1 MIYGVDIF
9 MENQRENILITYD
22 CKSEKFQY
30 PDSMEKH
37 FAARFDNRSLGQIM
51 KEDRF
56 ASKED
61 VEQFDKMLNEIAGA
75 DTPQVFFAEYKLKAA
90 DQSWKWYRLGFVCTI
105 PQDLI
110 SITVT
115 NMEKEIAESSHF
127 VQLSEYD
134 ELTGLYNMKGFSKY
148 VELAANQDE
157 AGVSAGKY
165 AVICFDVI
173 RFKAIN
179 DIFGVAKGNKLLQY
193 IAQVI
198 KETLK
203 SGDFAC
209 RSISDHFVIFTHTEG
224 NELEDMIEQM
234 LEKIEG
240 YELPFV
246 INCNVG
252 IYITNGERLSVDAMI
267 DRAILAQSVIK
278 GSYMEKYSY
287 YTEALRNDM
296 LGEQEIIAM
305 VETAIAQEQFV
316 AFYQPQ
322 YNHSNG
328 MLIGAEALVRWN
340 HPEKGLISPGVF
352 IPICEKN
359 GFITRLDL
367 YVFEQT
373 CKFIRKCMDK
383 GIPVVPIS
391 SNFSRNDIF
400 QPNFVERLEE
410 IRKKYEVP
418 AKYLRVEI
426 TESTVVGGIK
436 QVNKIIEQLHEC
448 GYLVEMDDFGSGY
461 SSLNVLKD
469 ISFDIIKLDMMFLRE
484 ETESNRGGIIVSAV
498 MRMAKWLG
506 MPVIAEG
513 VETVKQADFLRS
525 IGCES
530 IQGYLYSKPLPEDQY
545 EEKLRN
551 STVGENVQ
559 QMRLIDTINACDFWN
574 PKSQETLIFS
584 NFVGGAAI
592 FDYHDGK
599 IEILRVNQKYLQ
611 EIGLNQSEK
620 EFIKTDP
627 LSTLDEANRK
637 IYHAML
643 EQAIQSMDE
652 EECETWRELSS
663 SCCGEERICI
673 RSNVR
678 VIGKS
683 DDDYLF
689 YAMIRNITAEKNRFE
704 EILDSERRFKMASE
718 QVNIYYW
725 EYTVATK
732 EMRPCFRCMRDLG
745 LPAVLTNYPDSAI
758 EMGIF
763 PPEVADMYRDWHR
776 QIAEGVKELE
786 AIIPLTVGRV
796 PFHVRYTTEFDEN
809 GRPVK
814 AYGSAALVVDS

>member
-1 MIYGVDIF
+1 

-179 DIFGVAKGNKLLQY
+179 DIFGVAEGNKLLQY

-400 QPNFVERLEE
+400 QPNYVEKLEE

-620 EFIKTDP
+620 EFIKVDP

-637 IYHAML
+637 IYLAML

-689 YAMIRNITAEKNRFE
+689 YVMIRNITAEKNRYA

-758 EMGIF
+758 EMGVF

-786 AIIPLTVGRV
+786 AVIPLTVGRV

-814 AYGSAALVVDS
+814 AYGSAALVVD

>member
-1 MIYGVDIF
+1 

-763 PPEVADMYRDWHR
+763 PTEVADMYRDWHR

>member
-1 MIYGVDIF
+1 

-198 KETLK
+198 RETLK

-224 NELEDMIEQM
+224 NELGDMIEQM

-400 QPNFVERLEE
+400 QPNYVEKLEE

-574 PKSQETLIFS
+574 PKSRETLIFS

>member
-1 MIYGVDIF
+1 

-198 KETLK
+198 RETLK

-224 NELEDMIEQM
+224 NELGDMIEQM

-400 QPNFVERLEE
+400 QPNYVEKLEE

-551 STVGENVQ
+551 STVGENIQ

-574 PKSQETLIFS
+574 PKSRETLIFS

-663 SCCGEERICI
+663 SCYGEERICI

>member
-1 MIYGVDIF
+1 

-179 DIFGVAKGNKLLQY
+179 DIFGVAEGNKLLQY

-400 QPNFVERLEE
+400 QPNYVEKLEE

-469 ISFDIIKLDMMFLRE
+469 IFFDIIKLDMMFLRE

>member
-1 MIYGVDIF
+1 

-61 VEQFDKMLNEIAGA
+61 VEQFDKMLNEVAGA
-75 DTPQVFFAEYKLKAA
+75 DTPQVYFAEYKLKAA
-90 DQSWKWYRLGFVCTI
+90 DQSWKWYRIGFVCTI

-148 VELAANQDE
+148 VELAADQDE

-179 DIFGVAKGNKLLQY
+179 DIFGVAEGNKLLQY

-198 KETLK
+198 RETLK

>member
-1 MIYGVDIF
+1 

-90 DQSWKWYRLGFVCTI
+90 DQSWKWYRFGFVCTI

-115 NMEKEIAESSHF
+115 NMEREIAESSHF

-198 KETLK
+198 RETLK

-400 QPNFVERLEE
+400 QPNYVEKLEE

-551 STVGENVQ
+551 STVGENIQ

-574 PKSQETLIFS
+574 PKSRETLIFS

>member
-1 MIYGVDIF
+1 

-22 CKSEKFQY
+22 CNCEKFQY

-198 KETLK
+198 RETLK

-400 QPNFVERLEE
+400 QPNYVEKLEE

-551 STVGENVQ
+551 STVGENIQ

-574 PKSQETLIFS
+574 PKSRETLIFS

>member
-1 MIYGVDIF
+1 

-75 DTPQVFFAEYKLKAA
+75 DTPQVFFAEYRLKAA
-90 DQSWKWYRLGFVCTI
+90 DQSWKWYRIGFVCTI

-179 DIFGVAKGNKLLQY
+179 DIFGVAKGNELLQY

-198 KETLK
+198 REALK

-400 QPNFVERLEE
+400 QPNYVEKLEE

-763 PPEVADMYRDWHR
+763 PTEVADMYRDWHR

>member
-1 MIYGVDIF
+1 
-9 MENQRENILITYD
+9 MENQRENILITYN

-198 KETLK
+198 RETLK

-267 DRAILAQSVIK
+267 DRAILAQSIIK

-400 QPNFVERLEE
+400 QPNYVEKLEE

-551 STVGENVQ
+551 STVGENIQ

-574 PKSQETLIFS
+574 PKSRETLIFS

>member
-1 MIYGVDIF
+1 

-400 QPNFVERLEE
+400 QPNYVEKLEE

-551 STVGENVQ
+551 STVGENIQ

-574 PKSQETLIFS
+574 PKSRETLIFS

-763 PPEVADMYRDWHR
+763 PTEVADMYRDWHR

>member
-1 MIYGVDIF
+1 

-198 KETLK
+198 RETLK

-224 NELEDMIEQM
+224 NELGDMIEQM

-400 QPNFVERLEE
+400 QPNYVEKLEE

-551 STVGENVQ
+551 STVGENIQ

-574 PKSQETLIFS
+574 PKSRETLIFS

>member
-61 VEQFDKMLNEIAGA
+61 VEQFDKMLNEVAGA
-75 DTPQVFFAEYKLKAA
+75 DTPQVYFAEYKLKAA
-90 DQSWKWYRLGFVCTI
+90 DQSWKWYRIGFVCTI

-148 VELAANQDE
+148 VELAADQDE

-179 DIFGVAKGNKLLQY
+179 DIFGVAEGNKLLQY

-198 KETLK
+198 RETLK

-732 EMRPCFRCMRDLG
+732 EMRPCFRCIL
-745 LPAVLTNYPDSAI
+745 
-758 EMGIF
+758 F
-763 PPEVADMYRDWHR
+763 
-776 QIAEGVKELE
+776 Q
-786 AIIPLTVGRV
+786 
-796 PFHVRYTTEFDEN
+796 
-809 GRPVK
+809 
-814 AYGSAALVVDS
+814 

>member
-1 MIYGVDIF
+1 
-9 MENQRENILITYD
+9 MENQRENILITYN

-90 DQSWKWYRLGFVCTI
+90 DQSWKWYRFGFVCTI

-198 KETLK
+198 RETLK

-400 QPNFVERLEE
+400 QPNYVEKLEE

-551 STVGENVQ
+551 STVGENIQ

-574 PKSQETLIFS
+574 PKSRETLIFS

>member
-1 MIYGVDIF
+1 

-198 KETLK
+198 RETLK

-400 QPNFVERLEE
+400 QPNYVEKLEE

-551 STVGENVQ
+551 STVGENIQ

-574 PKSQETLIFS
+574 PKSRETLIFS

-763 PPEVADMYRDWHR
+763 PTEVADMYRDWHR